1 MTTLFF
7 KNVAGIFRSSVTNVQ
22 FCTSDYTKRRMTGTS
37 SLYTGQTRFLRGRN
51 LRYRLERV
59 RRPTN
64 PTGGD
69 QQQYTSCQPTAM
81 AAGGGEVRQY
91 KASRGQGVVLI
102 HSLEHKEQGKDF
114 VLHLLPETTLSGGS
128 LGDRRRLAGIAAVGI
143 AAAGIGSTKQG
154 KEKRGSLQLMFLDLK
169 LKHNRLEQHPRTTLT
184 RWFYCGDGVGSG
196 SQGLPASM
204 VPSGQKKRRERER
217 KERPE
222 GTYPTI
228 RYTRLQQAIPLI
240 TTVAC
245 HSPADLLRLAAHSV
259 SLTTLYR

>member
-1 MTTLFF
+1 
-7 KNVAGIFRSSVTNVQ
+7 
-22 FCTSDYTKRRMTGTS
+22 MTGTS

-91 KASRGQGVVLI
+91 KASRGQGVVLT

-114 VLHLLPETTLSGGS
+114 VLHLLSETTLSGGS
-128 LGDRRRLAGIAAVGI
+128 LGDRRRLAGIAASASRLPASVRLN
-143 AAAGIGSTKQG
+143 
-154 KEKRGSLQLMFLDLK
+154 RGRRNEDRLQLMFLDLK

-228 RYTRLQQAIPLI
+228 RYTRLQQAISF